1 MLTFDHSTNHI
12 RSSKSSFKHPTFIF
26 LNSVKQ
32 KSFEVLKRVKP
43 ARWLEIIVL
52 YTVLTMLTVYF
63 VSGNSPLFVIRYL
76 LGLVFVAFLPG
87 YCLVN
92 ILFIGANRIDPV
104 ENVVLSVAL
113 SFGIT
118 GLVGLFLGLSPI
130 GINFTSIT
138 VSLSAIVL
146 GLGLVAFVRK
156 NREPTAIKPTET
168 KPTETVGIG
177 KA

>member
-1 MLTFDHSTNHI
+1 
-12 RSSKSSFKHPTFIF
+12 
-26 LNSVKQ
+26 
-32 KSFEVLKRVKP
+32 VLKRVKP
-43 ARWLEIIVL
+43 ALWLEIIVL
-52 YTVLTMLTVYF
+52 YTVLTILTVYF

-138 VSLSAIVL
+138 VSLNAIVL

-168 KPTETVGIG
+168 VGHG

>member
-1 MLTFDHSTNHI
+1 
-12 RSSKSSFKHPTFIF
+12 
-26 LNSVKQ
+26 LNPVKQ

-52 YTVLTMLTVYF
+52 YTVLTMLTVYL

-92 ILFIGANRIDPV
+92 ILFIGANRIDLV

-156 NREPTAIKPTET
+156 KREPTAIKPTET
-168 KPTETVGIG
+168 VGIG

>member
-1 MLTFDHSTNHI
+1 
-12 RSSKSSFKHPTFIF
+12 
-26 LNSVKQ
+26 LNPVKQ

-43 ARWLEIIVL
+43 TRWLEIIVL
-52 YTVLTMLTVYF
+52 YTVLTMVTVYF
-63 VSGNSPLFVIRYL
+63 VSGYSPLFVIRYL
-76 LGLVFVAFLPG
+76 LGFVFVAFLPG
-87 YCLVN
+87 FCLVN
-92 ILFIGANRIDPV
+92 ILFIGVNRIDPV

-146 GLGLVAFVRK
+146 GLGLVAFIRK
-156 NREPTAIKPTET
+156 NRELTAIKPTET
-168 KPTETVGIG
+168 IG
-177 KA
+177 HGNA

>member
-1 MLTFDHSTNHI
+1 M
-12 RSSKSSFKHPTFIF
+12 
-26 LNSVKQ
+26 
-32 KSFEVLKRVKP
+32 KP

-52 YTVLTMLTVYF
+52 YTVLTMLTVYL

-92 ILFIGANRIDPV
+92 ILFIGANRIDLV

-156 NREPTAIKPTET
+156 NREPTVI
-168 KPTETVGIG
+168 KPTETVGHG

>member
-1 MLTFDHSTNHI
+1 M
-12 RSSKSSFKHPTFIF
+12 
-26 LNSVKQ
+26 
-32 KSFEVLKRVKP
+32 VKP

-52 YTVLTMLTVYF
+52 YTVLTMVIVYLIP
-63 VSGNSPLFVIRYL
+63 GDTPLFVLRYV
-76 LGLVFVAFLPG
+76 LGFVFVVFLPG

-92 ILFIGANRIDPV
+92 VLFVGVNRIDPV

-118 GLVGLFLGLSPI
+118 GLAGLFLGLSPI

-146 GLGLVAFVRK
+146 GLAAVAFVRK
-156 NREPTAIKPTET
+156 SREPKAIQPQ
-168 KPTETVGIG
+168 TVEQGSD
-177 KA
+177 

>member
-1 MLTFDHSTNHI
+1 M
-12 RSSKSSFKHPTFIF
+12 
-26 LNSVKQ
+26 
-32 KSFEVLKRVKP
+32 VKP

-52 YTVLTMLTVYF
+52 YTLLTMVIVYF
-63 VSGNSPLFVIRYL
+63 VSGDSPLFVLRYL
-76 LGLVFVAFLPG
+76 LGFVFVVFLPG

-92 ILFIGANRIDPV
+92 VLFAGANRIDPV

-130 GINFTSIT
+130 GINFISIT

-146 GLGLVAFVRK
+146 GLAVGAFARK
-156 NREPTAIKPTET
+156 SRMPKDSQLQPMAQEGN
-168 KPTETVGIG
+168 
-177 KA
+177 

>member
-1 MLTFDHSTNHI
+1 
-12 RSSKSSFKHPTFIF
+12 
-26 LNSVKQ
+26 LNPVKQ

-52 YTVLTMLTVYF
+52 YTVLTMLTVYL

-92 ILFIGANRIDPV
+92 ILFIGTNRIDLV

-168 KPTETVGIG
+168 VGIV

>member
-1 MLTFDHSTNHI
+1 
-12 RSSKSSFKHPTFIF
+12 
-26 LNSVKQ
+26 
-32 KSFEVLKRVKP
+32 
-43 ARWLEIIVL
+43 
-52 YTVLTMLTVYF
+52 MLTVYF
-63 VSGNSPLFVIRYL
+63 VSGNSPLFIIRYL
-76 LGLVFVAFLPG
+76 LGFVFVAFLPG

-92 ILFIGANRIDPV
+92 ILFIGVNRIDLV
-104 ENVVLSVAL
+104 ENLVLSVAL

-156 NREPTAIKPTET
+156 NRESMAIKPTEI
-168 KPTETVGIG
+168 VGHRN
-177 KA
+177 A

>member
-1 MLTFDHSTNHI
+1 MLTSDHSTKHI
-12 RSSKSSFKHPTFIF
+12 RSSKSSFKNPTFIF
-26 LNSVKQ
+26 LNPVKQ

-52 YTVLTMLTVYF
+52 YTVLTMLTVYL

-92 ILFIGANRIDPV
+92 ILFIGANRIDLV

-168 KPTETVGIG
+168 VGIG

>member
-1 MLTFDHSTNHI
+1 M
-12 RSSKSSFKHPTFIF
+12 
-26 LNSVKQ
+26 
-32 KSFEVLKRVKP
+32 VKP

-52 YTVLTMLTVYF
+52 YTVLTMVIVYLIP
-63 VSGNSPLFVIRYL
+63 GGTPLFVLRYV
-76 LGLVFVAFLPG
+76 LGFVFVVFLPG

-92 ILFIGANRIDPV
+92 VLFVGVNRIDPV

-118 GLVGLFLGLSPI
+118 GLAGLFLGLSPI

-146 GLGLVAFVRK
+146 GLAVLAFVRK
-156 NREPTAIKPTET
+156 RRVPKDSQVQPVTQENS
-168 KPTETVGIG
+168 
-177 KA
+177 